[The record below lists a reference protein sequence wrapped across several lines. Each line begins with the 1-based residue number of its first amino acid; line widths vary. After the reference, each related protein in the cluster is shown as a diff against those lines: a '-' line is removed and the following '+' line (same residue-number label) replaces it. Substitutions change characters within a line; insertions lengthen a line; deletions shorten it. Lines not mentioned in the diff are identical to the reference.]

1 MNLIVWLYRVLLVTA
16 LAQDSGLEGP
26 QDPILSLILWQG
38 LLPAEVA
45 DTRRF
50 NIFLQGALARFVD
63 RKKTLL
69 FWQHLFQIDHL
80 VDLVLWNLLALLLLQ
95 LHWSFWCRQSCW
107 RGNLKYHCRE
117 ASKQILV
124 WRCKARPLLCYLKKL
139 LWYQDEE
146 EIPEN
151 SLNSQYFIPCFEET
165 T

>member
-1 MNLIVWLYRVLLVTA
+1 

-80 VDLVLWNLLALLLLQ
+80 VDLVL
-95 LHWSFWCRQSCW
+95 
-107 RGNLKYHCRE
+107 
-117 ASKQILV
+117 
-124 WRCKARPLLCYLKKL
+124 
-139 LWYQDEE
+139 
-146 EIPEN
+146 
-151 SLNSQYFIPCFEET
+151 
-165 T
+165 